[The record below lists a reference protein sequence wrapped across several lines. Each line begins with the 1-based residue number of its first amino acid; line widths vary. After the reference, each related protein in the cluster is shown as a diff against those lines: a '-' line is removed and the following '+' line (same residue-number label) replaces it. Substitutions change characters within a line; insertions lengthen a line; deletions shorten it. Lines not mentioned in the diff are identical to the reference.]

1 MEAERKCMALRVPG
15 QPDDGELR
23 RAAERA
29 LGDEEDW
36 GAVEIEVFPG
46 REGTL
51 LLVHPAAGLYI
62 REDAVR
68 FLTGLLTNMV

>member
-1 MEAERKCMALRVPG
+1 MDTERRCVALRVPG
-15 QPDDGELR
+15 RPDDSELR

-29 LGDEEDW
+29 LGPGENW

-46 REGTL
+46 RKGTL
-51 LLVHPAAGLYI
+51 LLVHPASGLYI

-68 FLTGLLTNMV
+68 FLTVRGLDY

>member
-1 MEAERKCMALRVPG
+1 MNGERKCMALRLPG
-15 QPDDGELR
+15 RPDEAELR

-29 LGDEEDW
+29 LDTGEDW

-62 REDAVR
+62 REDAAR
-68 FLTGLLTNMV
+68 FLACRGTDY